1 MTVTPRGSDVSAH
14 ATSGAADHGTS
25 WPLPMP
31 PGVAAVAAHSRDLA
45 DAMVAV
51 VAVSVALTRYV
62 LGPPVRNA
70 GSVLGR
76 PGSAHPLRRERH
88 QLRVTVTSL
97 AARAAQRLATTVGE
111 LADVVVPSTVQAMLS
126 RLDLTALVLQHVD
139 LDRIVAAVD
148 VESVA
153 AGLDL
158 DTLVEKVDVARVLDR
173 IDLDEVVSRVDLDTA
188 VGRVDLD
195 RIVDK
200 VDIARVLDRIDLDE
214 VVSRVDLDTAVDRVD
229 LDRIIARADVVSL
242 TRYVVEQIDLPE
254 LIRYSTGSVSTEMV
268 RSVRDQSADADR
280 AVERVVDRLLRRHGR
295 RTEDLPAAGA
305 DRPEDRP

>member
-14 ATSGAADHGTS
+14 ATSGAAEDGTPS
-25 WPLPMP
+25 PLPMP
-31 PGVAAVAAHSRDLA
+31 PGVAAVAARSRDLA

-51 VAVSVALTRYV
+51 VAVSIALTRYV

-70 GSVLGR
+70 GAVLRR
-76 PGSAHPLRRERH
+76 PGSAPPLLRERH

-97 AARAAQRLATTVGE
+97 AARAAGRLATAVGE
-111 LADVVVPSTVQAMLS
+111 LADVVVPGTVQAIVA
-126 RLDLTALVLQHVD
+126 RLDLTTLVLQHVD

-173 IDLDEVVSRVDLDTA
+173 IDLDEVVSRVDLD
-188 VGRVDLD
+188 
-195 RIVDK
+195 
-200 VDIARVLDRIDLDE
+200 
-214 VVSRVDLDTAVDRVD
+214 SAVDRVD
-229 LDRIIARADVVSL
+229 LDRIIARADVVAL

-268 RSVRDQSADADR
+268 RSVREQSADADR

-295 RTEDLPAAGA
+295 RAAELPAAGA
-305 DRPEDRP
+305 DRPRDQP